1 MQDYCS
7 SSKSESVLNQGLEWF
22 KSVRENEALDLYA
35 RNPHELQR
43 ALECWTHIEVGEAVL
58 HASLARKANC
68 PELDFQ
74 RLDAVDNSKGEWDK
88 YITITLDE
96 TENRKLGS
104 YPLNY
109 WAKSPYAPTLKENYQ
124 KNSAL

>member
-7 SSKSESVLNQGLEWF
+7 SGKSETVFQQGLEWF

-43 ALECWTHIEVGEAVL
+43 ALECWSHIEVGEAVL

-68 PELDFQ
+68 MEMDFQ
-74 RLDAVDNSKGEWDK
+74 RLDAVADSKGEWDK
-88 YITITLDE
+88 YITITLE
-96 TENRKLGS
+96 KTENRKPES
-104 YPLNY
+104 YPLSTG
-109 WAKSPYAPTLKENYQ
+109 KRVPMHPR
-124 KNSAL
+124 